1 MKKTLNL
8 FLIIFLSL
16 LINGCKRYSEIH
28 EISFVLSIGLDYDQ
42 ENEMFEV
49 SVYVINN
56 ANLTQSDN
64 QSIDTSSYI
73 GVYKSKSLTEALKKI
88 TSNVDVTLEL
98 KHVKTIFINE
108 HFLTFDNRE
117 YFYTFFK
124 NGPLL
129 YPSFEIYI
137 TPNKIKDLF
146 NVQVFEETT
155 LYYTILT
162 GTKKAHNHKP
172 VTFYQFVNDK
182 LIPNYFLGYPVIT
195 VSSDIFQDG
204 ENEFKK
210 TENTGIMFFDEYA
223 NKHFLEYEDFPGMYL
238 IHDFNNLLL
247 KLDGIEILID
257 NYKFEYIV
265 DKNNSIKFDIDLE
278 VNYIYSKEYN
288 MFDYQNQ
295 LKESIKKE
303 IIKLY
308 QECLHQEIDI
318 FNINY
323 LRSIK
328 KLNEIDLNN
337 VDFIFDINI
346 DTP

>member
-1 MKKTLNL
+1 MKKLFNI
-8 FLIIFLSL
+8 FLIITSILML
-16 LINGCKRYSEIH
+16 TGCKKYSEIH
-28 EISFVLSIGLDYDQ
+28 EISFVLSIGLDYDI
-42 ENEMFEV
+42 ENKLYEV

-64 QSIDTSSYI
+64 QSINTSSYI
-73 GVYKSKSLTEALKKI
+73 GVYKDKSLTEALKKI

-108 HFLTFDNRE
+108 NFLTYENRE

-137 TPNKIKDLF
+137 TPNKIEELF

-162 GTKKAHNHKP
+162 GTKKAHTHKP

-195 VSSDIFQDG
+195 ISSDIFQNG
-204 ENEFKK
+204 EKEFKK

-223 NKHFLEYEDFPGMYL
+223 NKHFLNYKEFPGMYF
-238 IHDFNNLLL
+238 IHDFNNLLITL
-247 KLDGIEILID
+247 NNIEILID
-257 NYKFEYIV
+257 NYKFEYIIN
-265 DKNNSIKFDIDLE
+265 KNNAVEFYIDLE
-278 VNYIYSKEYN
+278 INYIYSK
-288 MFDYQNQ
+288 DYTMYDY
-295 LKESIKKE
+295 KKIIKDSIKKE
-303 IIKLY
+303 INKLY
-308 QECLHQEIDI
+308 FECLNQEIDI

-328 KLNEIDLNN
+328 RLNELNLKDVEFIYNIN
-337 VDFIFDINI
+337 VN
-346 DTP
+346 TP